1 MRIRTPK
8 WTLLA
13 ATILLVASSASAADN
28 FVLVRNTHNPVTT
41 LSKTDVRKLF
51 TGRSK
56 QWSSG
61 KVFQGVIG
69 ELDTPEFVWLATA
82 IFGMSPKD
90 LLTKMKQEI
99 FRGEMKRPIVVK
111 SSDQCIEVVQ
121 STETALCVATETSA
135 RALPPEV
142 QTIRLSD

>member
-1 MRIRTPK
+1 MNWR
-8 WTLLA
+8 LVAVAL
-13 ATILLVASSASAADN
+13 LLVSSIARADN
-28 FVLVRNTHNPVTT
+28 FVFVRNARNPVGS
-41 LSKTDVRKLF
+41 LSRAEVRKLF

-69 ELDTPEFVWLATA
+69 ELDSAEFVWLSTV
-82 IFGMSPKD
+82 IFGMTPKD

-111 SSDQCIEVVQ
+111 SSEECIEVVQ
-121 STETALCVATETSA
+121 KTETALCVTTQASA
-135 RALPPEV
+135 RSLPPEV
-142 QTIRLSD
+142 ETVMLTD

>member
-1 MRIRTPK
+1 MRVRTPK
-8 WTLLA
+8 WSLVA
-13 ATILLVASSASAADN
+13 AALLLVSSSARAADN
-28 FVLVRNTHNPVTT
+28 FVLVRNARNPVAT
-41 LSKTDVRKLF
+41 LSKTEVRKLF

-69 ELDTPEFVWLATA
+69 EIDTPEFWWLSTV

-111 SSDQCIEVVQ
+111 STDQCIEVVQ
-121 STETALCVATETSA
+121 STESALCVATEASA
-135 RALPPEV
+135 RTLPPEV
-142 QTIRLSD
+142 QTIRLLD